1 MGKFL
6 KNIYHELNDR
16 LYVEFE
22 PSQRS
27 LPSPIRPPLNLQPL
41 ETCLLPE
48 YSVVDRPS
56 RLQMQQPPPPPYIDE
71 TRQEV
76 ILQYKNTS
84 ILFKI
89 GEKNCISYNQALL
102 LKNPHTRWYTSST
115 GNNIVGQTLLN
126 NIPFYIENRLDNTIG
141 TNYASNFPRVLSRL
155 IGYIVLGITI
165 NGRYIYGIIDTNKP
179 YSTGPVDDCGQHQFK
194 IGNESFTLEIQPGSD
209 DLIILGQD
217 FYTKYIDEID
227 KIYNTIYLKNENVL
241 VGYKIK

>member
-6 KNIYHELNDR
+6 KVIKNVYHDLDDR

-22 PSQRS
+22 PTQRHLS
-27 LPSPIRPPLNLQPL
+27 CPIRPPLNLQPIPSML
-41 ETCLLPE
+41 QFVQPE
-48 YSVVDRPS
+48 YNDE
-56 RLQMQQPPPPPYIDE
+56 PPPPYTDE
-71 TRQEV
+71 TRQEI

-141 TNYASNFPRVLSRL
+141 TNYASNFPHVLSRL
-155 IGYIVLGITI
+155 IGHIIVGVTI
-165 NGRYIYGIIDTNKP
+165 NGCYMYGIIDPNQS
-179 YSTGPVDDCGQHQFK
+179 YSSGPMGGQHQFK
-194 IGNESFTLEIQPGSD
+194 IGDELFTLEFQLGND
-209 DLIILGQD
+209 NLIILGQD
-217 FYTKYIDEID
+217 FFDKYIDEID
-227 KIYNTIYLKNENVL
+227 KVYNTIYLKNENVL